1 MTLWVNKVG
10 PYNNPQETYNY
21 YELPFCKVETEHPPK
36 HPVCLWSW
44 LNQVLEGL
52 GQPPLLKRIPL
63 GVAYSAGAIAE
74 VIWKLLAKAGEPPIT
89 RFVAVELAKDHYFR
103 IDEATRDIG
112 YRPSVEMDDAL
123 KNTILDL
130 SERGY

>member
-1 MTLWVNKVG
+1 LNAFDALSEDAASCSGKAYFISQG
-10 PYNNPQETYNY
+10 E
-21 YELPFCKVETEHPPK
+21 
-36 HPVCLWSW
+36 PVCLWSW

-63 GVAYSAGAIAE
+63 GVAYSVGAIAE

-123 KNTILDL
+123 KNTIRDL